1 MIGAVGT
8 LRQQSNIILEKA
20 SERTSGQ
27 TEIKCTLHND
37 GTCFQVDMQDPSH
50 HHQVTPEGVAISQPQ
65 MTAGVHE
72 PMTWESA
79 VATTAPT
86 EASTETV
93 SYQTVG
99 GQTIRIVKKEVEPAP
114 PPPPQP
120 QYKIMNPDGTLS
132 DLPTS
137 SQPQQVRVIGA
148 DGTVTMRLMNPDG

>member
-1 MIGAVGT
+1 MYKYLYG
-8 LRQQSNIILEKA
+8 R
-20 SERTSGQ
+20 R
-27 TEIKCTLHND
+27 
-37 GTCFQVDMQDPSH
+37 FQVDMQDPSH
-50 HHQVTPEGVAISQPQ
+50 HHQVTPEGAAISQPQ

-114 PPPPQP
+114 PPPQP